1 MDSFTAFIELISAF
15 NFGFVVSNK
24 LSNLFF
30 EKIIKVI
37 KKINRKKDNIKSKII
52 LAKDNFFNTAIFHI
66 YTLFDMFA
74 SKFINLDNFENYIEK
89 IEKKLTRIFLLSGLY
104 GVVLLFYAGQQQF
117 HNHFA
122 AIEILIL
129 NICFWLLILKNYI
142 YL

>member
-37 KKINRKKDNIKSKII
+37 KKINRKEDNIKSKII

-66 YTLFDMFA
+66 YSLFDMLA
-74 SKFINLDNFENYIEK
+74 SKFINLDSFENYIDK
-89 IEKKLTRIFLLSGLY
+89 IEKNLQEF
-104 GVVLLFYAGQQQF
+104 FY
-117 HNHFA
+117 
-122 AIEILIL
+122 
-129 NICFWLLILKNYI
+129 
-142 YL
+142 